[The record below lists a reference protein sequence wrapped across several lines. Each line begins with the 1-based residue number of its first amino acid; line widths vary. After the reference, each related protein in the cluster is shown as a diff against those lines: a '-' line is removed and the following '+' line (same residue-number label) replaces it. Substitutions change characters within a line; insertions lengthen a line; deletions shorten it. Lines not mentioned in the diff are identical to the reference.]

1 MVTRAA
7 KPRRRNRPSGRSP
20 SPISVAGLP
29 PSCLMPAGPVRH
41 TGQLPACYANDFR
54 AGASLLTAGT
64 SHRTDTIPKISIF
77 INVTASN
84 WHDLEKTQC
93 LPMSPP
99 RTGRTS
105 ETQCLPMSP
114 LRTGTISKN
123 SMFTNVTAPDWPDP
137 GNSMFTNVTAPDW
150 PDPGN
155 SMFTNVTAPTGPVHL
170 QLNPYQCFAS
180 PKLRRH
186 PRLASPNLA
195 LSFRS
200 FAATL

>member
-54 AGASLLTAGT
+54 AGASLLTAGA

-77 INVTASN
+77 IDGISPNR
-84 WHDLEKTQC
+84 HDLEK
-93 LPMSPP
+93 
-99 RTGRTS
+99 
-105 ETQCLPMSP
+105 TQCLPMSP
-114 LRTGTISKN
+114 LRTGTISK
-123 SMFTNVTAPDWPDP
+123 
-137 GNSMFTNVTAPDW
+137 NSMFTNVTAPDW